1 MKRSLQEAEVFKMSI
16 TNSLGCG
23 RQKGYHETRRGV
35 SFEANLLERPRLEI
49 AANED
54 FVQRTVKAIG

>member
-1 MKRSLQEAEVFKMSI
+1 MSI

-23 RQKGYHETRRGV
+23 RQKGYYETRRGV
-35 SFEANLLERPRLEI
+35 SFEANLLEKPRLEI

-54 FVQRTVKAIG
+54 FVQRPVKAIG

>member
-1 MKRSLQEAEVFKMSI
+1 MSI

-23 RQKGYHETRRGV
+23 WQKGYHEACRGV
-35 SFEANLLERPRLEI
+35 SIEANLLKKPRLEI

-54 FVQRTVKAIG
+54 FLQRTVKAIG

>member
-1 MKRSLQEAEVFKMSI
+1 MSV

-23 RQKGYHETRRGV
+23 RQKGYHEACRGE
-35 SFEANLLERPRLEI
+35 SFEANLLKKPRLAI